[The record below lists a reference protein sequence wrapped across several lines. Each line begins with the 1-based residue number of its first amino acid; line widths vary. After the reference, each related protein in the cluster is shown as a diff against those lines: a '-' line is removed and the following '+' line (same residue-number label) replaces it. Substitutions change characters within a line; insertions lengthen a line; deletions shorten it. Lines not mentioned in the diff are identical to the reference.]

1 MAGYRRIDP
10 RVETMDRIR
19 ILLADDNSGIRK
31 SVIDILTPCF
41 EVIGEVIDG
50 QALVN
55 AAIKLKPD
63 VMILDILMPI
73 MTGIEAANIL
83 RKAGVTPRMI
93 FLTAYDDSDFVD
105 AAFAAGALGYV
116 VKSRMHSDLL
126 CAVQEVAMGRR
137 FMS

>member
-1 MAGYRRIDP
+1 
-10 RVETMDRIR
+10 MDRIR

-31 SVIDILTPCF
+31 SVIDILTPSF